1 MSSKT
6 KKESKKISSSVSVV
20 DNEPLVTPHTV
31 VKTSAMV
38 DTSEPVVEKKKRGRK
53 KQNVVLEVGEA
64 VVEEIIK
71 PPPKKR
77 GRKPKGGKIIQQTV
91 IIDDKINNEANVI
104 LHLKCSLSDINNHD
118 ITTNYPILLDE
129 KTISEL
135 GDLISNYRNKATHER
150 SFNQQE
156 LEFVRS
162 KTFEFLKMILG
173 IRAV

>member
-38 DTSEPVVEKKKRGRK
+38 DTTEPVAEKKKRGRK

-77 GRKPKGGKIIQQTV
+77 GRKPKTPQPVENVNNVPKKRGRKPKKI
-91 IIDDKINNEANVI
+91 
-104 LHLKCSLSDINNHD
+104 
-118 ITTNYPILLDE
+118 
-129 KTISEL
+129 
-135 GDLISNYRNKATHER
+135 
-150 SFNQQE
+150 
-156 LEFVRS
+156 
-162 KTFEFLKMILG
+162 
-173 IRAV
+173 